1 MTSVLD
7 KPAVV
12 DGAAVGKVNT
22 IQAKALHTALSD
34 VLLFAA
40 APSVRLPFLEAV
52 RLEFG
57 AGRLVAAAT
66 DRFVLGV
73 SRVDYTGDAFT
84 MTLAGADAKALVKLA
99 KTVKRDERSRMVVIE
114 APEAASAVPVVTFRF
129 STGESMTVRGLDAEF
144 PKWRHLVPAD
154 DARMGGIV
162 GMGYNPSLVS
172 KFTKVRP
179 DEAGAGAR
187 MLVFPT
193 RTTSGA
199 PGPTAIQIGED
210 FMGLLMPI
218 RAPGDTWRYDRPG
231 WFDPSASV
239 AASGTGEVG

>member
-7 KPAVV
+7 KPTVVTADAVRE
-12 DGAAVGKVNT
+12 ANT
-22 IQAKALHTALSD
+22 LKAKDLHTALSD
-34 VLLFAA
+34 ALLFAA

-52 RLEFG
+52 RLEFSSD
-57 AGRLVAAAT
+57 RLVAAAT

-73 SRVDYTGDAFT
+73 SRVDYTGQAFT
-84 MTLAGADAKALVKLA
+84 MTLAGTDAKALVKLA
-99 KTVKRDERSRMVVIE
+99 KTVKRDEGSRVVVID
-114 APEAASAVPVVTFRF
+114 APDQDLAPVVTFRF
-129 STGESMTVRGLDAEF
+129 STGEAMTVRGLDAEF
-144 PKWRHLVPAD
+144 PKWRHLVPTD

-187 MLVFPT
+187 MVVFPT
-193 RTTSGA
+193 RTESGQL
-199 PGPTAIQIGED
+199 GPTAIRIGEN

-218 RAPGDTWRYDRPG
+218 RAPGDSWRYDRPG
-231 WFDPSASV
+231 WFDKSV
-239 AASGTGEVG
+239 DVAVNGPEEVR